1 MNKKTIKALEKRI
14 LRRMMAAE
22 TELKQ
27 YLKADTAGVP
37 DRQLDGLMVRIE
49 ELCGKIT
56 ADQNR
61 LMFLQEISEE

>member
-1 MNKKTIKALEKRI
+1 
-14 LRRMMAAE
+14 MMAAE